1 MRGAAAALVLGLA
14 LPLGAAAQAPIGLFQ
29 ETPVETQVALDAWPE
44 ACGKLPVASRV
55 PGRGPVSL
63 DVRGGVLILRAKK
76 PPVVLRSDACVDPAL
91 VRGAS
96 SRDGNTWSQAC
107 RGQGRSERT
116 VYAFAPPD
124 DVVVT
129 TETVHEG
136 ACRGR
141 VKVIRSFR
149 RAVPTPGP
157 EVAVA
162 DVADAA
168 AAEEPLDAGVAEDA
182 GVAAPAE
189 APRPRAV
196 AKAEAP
202 APEPR
207 PLPAVELEHLDDEEG
222 YFLPVGELGKKKH
235 RGRLLA
241 VAGGVA
247 VLVAAVAAARVAR
260 RRRAR
265 PQARPEAPKPPS
277 AVASQPEPPQPEA
290 STPPPAEASKPPPP
304 EKPFTRQQTGRAR
317 FCPACGKPLPDG
329 ARFCPACRTKIPAP

>member
-1 MRGAAAALVLGLA
+1 MRGAAASALVLA
-14 LPLGAAAQAPIGLFQ
+14 LPLAAAAQAPIGLFQ
-29 ETPVETQVALDAWPE
+29 ETQVETQVALDAWPD

-63 DVRGGVLILRAKK
+63 DVRGGVLIVRAKK

-96 SRDGNTWSQAC
+96 ARDGNTWSQAC
-107 RGQGRSERT
+107 RGEGRSERT

-149 RAVPTPGP
+149 RAVPTPVP
-157 EVAVA
+157 QVAAA
-162 DVADAA
+162 DVADAGV
-168 AAEEPLDAGVAEDA
+168 AEELPDAGVAEDA

-196 AKAEAP
+196 AKAEE
-202 APEPR
+202 PEPE
-207 PLPAVELEHLDDEEG
+207 PLPLPDVELEDLDDEEG

-235 RGRLLA
+235 RGLLLA
-241 VAGGVA
+241 MAGGVA
-247 VLVAAVAAARVAR
+247 VLVAAAAAALVV

-265 PQARPEAPKPPS
+265 PQARPEAPKPPGTE
-277 AVASQPEPPQPEA
+277 APKPKAPQ
-290 STPPPAEASKPPPP
+290 PPPAEASKPPP

-317 FCPACGKPLPDG
+317 FCPSCGKPLPDG